1 MLKNTD
7 KSKICNCEIP
17 FNKEILQSHINHSFC
32 QKCGSI
38 LIKSVSGNIYYTI
51 KPIKKQKEIEL
62 DPITIIKSMKRKTEE
77 NFPHIYNSYNYC
89 DSLHNSINEEKL
101 NIYLKNRKTLIL
113 KLQKLYKIFDF
124 CDMTFFQCLFYL
136 DTYLRNDIYE
146 NMSEKTLLYNLVGY
160 FLCSVK
166 LGEKDICEPPL
177 ESFFN
182 ISKNIYLS
190 PTKIAHYEEFCLKR
204 INYNI
209 FIYSAYDWITQLIS
223 NGIIFNNEIDE
234 NNEIIHING
243 HRHTLVNVLNK
254 FCMKLLLRLTT
265 KNCFFKYSPMYIAL
279 SIIKLSREKYINKNM
294 IKTKLFHKL
303 LDLYGVNH
311 SSFKECYEELKSEL
325 NSENEINS
333 KEEIK
338 NNEENQKPETLVNE
352 QQRYSVDKIPK
363 SLKSILKK
371 KNNNLSTECLSSKQV
386 TNYTS
391 FHDDIAE
398 NSNQKNNLD
407 NTNEIHKRN
416 KTLLTNINHL
426 SIDCNK
432 SSKDSLPKVHLK
444 HKIKNDEINIEIIK
458 DKDNNFISNT
468 KGIRNNIKKEIY
480 HNTELESKKSRPK
493 KKYLTTNKLTRV
505 YIDENNEHKNS
516 HNHNQLEQIKEVI
529 HVNKN
534 KKYILKSDKN
544 LFFND
549 LSNFADKV
557 FS

>member
-32 QKCGSI
+32 EKCGSI
-38 LIKSVSGNIYYTI
+38 LIKSVSGNVYYTI
-51 KPIKKQKEIEL
+51 KPLKKQKEIEL

-77 NFPHIYNSYNYC
+77 NFPYIYNSYNYC

-338 NNEENQKPETLVNE
+338 TNEESQKSQNITKEPKRL
-352 QQRYSVDKIPK
+352 SVDKIKK
-363 SLKSILKK
+363 SFQSFINK
-371 KNNNLSTECLSSKQV
+371 KNNNISTESTEYKSSKQV
-386 TNYTS
+386 TTLNNDITPNKNEKENYN
-391 FHDDIAE
+391 I
-398 NSNQKNNLD
+398 NNINNIRNQ
-407 NTNEIHKRN
+407 N
-416 KTLLTNINHL
+416 KIKLTNINHL
-426 SIDCNK
+426 SIDCKK
-432 SSKDSLPKVHLK
+432 SSKDCIQ
-444 HKIKNDEINIEIIK
+444 KIKRKYLIGKNKLNPIITENNFASTLKQNRNNNNIDSFFENELENNKSRINI
-458 DKDNNFISNT
+458 
-468 KGIRNNIKKEIY
+468 
-480 HNTELESKKSRPK
+480 
-493 KKYLTTNKLTRV
+493 KYLTSKKISRIKVDESRNNK
-505 YIDENNEHKNS
+505 N
-516 HNHNQLEQIKEVI
+516 NQLEQIKESI
-529 HVNKN
+529 HIYKN
-534 KKYILKSDKN
+534 KKYAIKSDKN
-544 LFFND
+544 LCF
-549 LSNFADKV
+549 
-557 FS
+557 